1 MDEQQ
6 NNTALPQVDK
16 ETLWVLDNYI
26 LLKDYLDRTIS
37 RIAARCIRQG
47 NIAMEEYPFYNY
59 ILDVLEEISE
69 SGDFILAH
77 KELYP
82 YVEKKIQGGMA
93 SFKKNLNDYKIEL
106 RNNSTPDMI
115 KQDNAQELAQMRD
128 ALGDVDKSHDP
139 TAGAGMSMD
148 AVIEKLMS
156 NQNLEAVEGS
166 SLALTQQAQKAAAP
180 QPLAPQQQAQAQTQ
194 AQAQAQPQTQALQ
207 PQPQVQGSQPQT
219 AQPEIPAAPAPQANA
234 APQQGGIPPVPP
246 PGTQKV
252 IKKIVKIVRP
262 AAPQAVPAVPNKVSE
277 E

>member
-6 NNTALPQVDK
+6 NNTSLPQVDK

-47 NIAMEEYPFYNY
+47 NIAMEEYPFYGY

-82 YVEKKIQGGMA
+82 WVEKKIQGGMA
-93 SFKKNLNDYKIEL
+93 TFKKNLNDYKIEL

-115 KQDNAQELAQMRD
+115 KQDNAQELAQMKE
-128 ALGDVDKSHDP
+128 ALGTVDKSNDP

-166 SLALTQQAQKAAAP
+166 SLALTQQAQKAAT
-180 QPLAPQQQAQAQTQ
+180 QQQQAQAAQTP
-194 AQAQAQPQTQALQ
+194 AQAPVPPAPAPAQASVA
-207 PQPQVQGSQPQT
+207 
-219 AQPEIPAAPAPQANA
+219 AAPAAN
-234 APQQGGIPPVPP
+234 PPVD
-246 PGTQKV
+246 GQQKI
-252 IKKIVKIVRP
+252 IKKVVKIVRP
-262 AAPQAVPAVPNKVSE
+262 AAPQTVPVSPNKVSE

>member
-47 NIAMEEYPFYNY
+47 NIAMEEYPFYGY

-82 YVEKKIQGGMA
+82 LVEKKIQGGMA

-156 NQNLEAVEGS
+156 SQNLEAVEGS
-166 SLALTQQAQKAAAP
+166 SLALTQQAQKVAAP
-180 QPLAPQQQAQAQTQ
+180 QPQAPQQQPQVQTP
-194 AQAQAQPQTQALQ
+194 QPQTQAA
-207 PQPQVQGSQPQT
+207 PVSAP
-219 AQPEIPAAPAPQANA
+219 APAPQTNA
-234 APQQGGIPPVPP
+234 AQQQGGIPPVPP
-246 PGTQKV
+246 PGAQKV

-262 AAPQAVPAVPNKVSE
+262 AAPQAAPVTPNKVSE

>member
-82 YVEKKIQGGMA
+82 LVEKKIQGGMA

-128 ALGDVDKSHDP
+128 ALGEMDKSHDP

-156 NQNLEAVEGS
+156 SQNLEAVEGS

-180 QPLAPQQQAQAQTQ
+180 QPQAQAT
-194 AQAQAQPQTQALQ
+194 P
-207 PQPQVQGSQPQT
+207 
-219 AQPEIPAAPAPQANA
+219 PAAPAAPAAPQAAPASQPNP
-234 APQQGGIPPVPP
+234 APQQGGIPPVPT
-246 PGTQKV
+246 PGAPKV

-262 AAPQAVPAVPNKVSE
+262 AAPQAAPVTPNKVSE

>member
-6 NNTALPQVDK
+6 NNTVLPQVDK

-82 YVEKKIQGGMA
+82 LVEKKIQGGMA

-128 ALGDVDKSHDP
+128 ALGAVDKSQDP

-156 NQNLEAVEGS
+156 SQNLEAVEGS

-180 QPLAPQQQAQAQTQ
+180 QSQAPQAQATPP
-194 AQAQAQPQTQALQ
+194 AAPVAPAAPQ
-207 PQPQVQGSQPQT
+207 
-219 AQPEIPAAPAPQANA
+219 AAPAPQPNP
-234 APQQGGIPPVPP
+234 APQQGGIPPVPT
-246 PGTQKV
+246 PGAPKV

-262 AAPQAVPAVPNKVSE
+262 AAPQAAPVTPNKVSE

>member
-180 QPLAPQQQAQAQTQ
+180 QPLAPQQQAQAQ
-194 AQAQAQPQTQALQ
+194 ALQ

-219 AQPEIPAAPAPQANA
+219 AQPVIPVAPAPQANA

>member
-69 SGDFILAH
+69 SGDFILIH

-93 SFKKNLNDYKIEL
+93 AFKKNLNDYKIEL

-128 ALGDVDKSHDP
+128 ALGGIDKSHDP

-166 SLALTQQAQKAAAP
+166 SLALTQQAQKAAAQ
-180 QPLAPQQQAQAQTQ
+180 QP
-194 AQAQAQPQTQALQ
+194 
-207 PQPQVQGSQPQT
+207 SQPQQLQARET
-219 AQPEIPAAPAPQANA
+219 QQKPQAQPEIPPVPAPQANTTT
-234 APQQGGIPPVPP
+234 QQGGISSVPP
-246 PGTQKV
+246 SGTQKV

-262 AAPQAVPAVPNKVSE
+262 AAPQAAPVTPDKVSE